1 MENKNKVSRRRFLKV
16 AGATG
21 AAVAASAFPFR
32 NLRPAWAFGEH
43 PQEKLP
49 YRITKKVPQVC
60 ARACECDCAYNI
72 IVGVDPATGVERA
85 ITIEGRPEDP
95 VSNGKFCIKSMGFVD
110 SMYDPDRLMVSLKRT
125 NPKKGTDSDPGWITM
140 KTDDAVNEIIEAM
153 KKYKPG
159 EILMASPGD
168 PYTNRLCQSIGCTRS
183 DQRTECF
190 GTHYYINCLTLTNP
204 PNKVYSSCYT
214 PSHHVCGYDY
224 DNAKYQIWF
233 GFDSFS
239 KCGKAGMLN
248 HWAAG
253 KKNGCKIVMF
263 NPVRTPM
270 TDNFASEYYAI
281 KPGTDLAVALAM
293 INVILAAGKY
303 NASFIKKYSD
313 AAALV
318 DVKTKAVLKAED
330 GRILAWNTKA
340 KKAQAIDECDAPA
353 MEGGPFKVNG
363 VSAKPV
369 MQLLKEGTKTYTP
382 EWASKISEVP
392 AAAIKRIALDF
403 ASAAPKAMIPT
414 YKRDAAGPNYA
425 NSWRL
430 RHAINILNTLAGSI
444 DHEGGVLLLHDV
456 KMPWID
462 DITPPVE
469 PYPEQPA
476 NPVDF
481 RNEFPVTDNIY
492 RKKDFSAPGHY
503 GMVGWGL
510 YKTNRAKV
518 AFFRNPHRGLFA
530 MIQSQMM
537 EKAADKLE
545 LVVDWN
551 LYLDDLGYFC
561 DYV

>member
-382 EWASKISEVP
+382 EWASKISE
-392 AAAIKRIALDF
+392 
-403 ASAAPKAMIPT
+403 
-414 YKRDAAGPNYA
+414 
-425 NSWRL
+425 
-430 RHAINILNTLAGSI
+430 
-444 DHEGGVLLLHDV
+444 
-456 KMPWID
+456 
-462 DITPPVE
+462 
-469 PYPEQPA
+469 
-476 NPVDF
+476 
-481 RNEFPVTDNIY
+481 
-492 RKKDFSAPGHY
+492 
-503 GMVGWGL
+503 
-510 YKTNRAKV
+510 
-518 AFFRNPHRGLFA
+518 
-530 MIQSQMM
+530 
-537 EKAADKLE
+537 
-545 LVVDWN
+545 
-551 LYLDDLGYFC
+551 
-561 DYV
+561 